1 MLGSKRA
8 SSDFEVR
15 FEYATK
21 IEVELL
27 SPV

>member
-8 SSDFEVR
+8 SSDFEER
-15 FEYATK
+15 SEYATK